1 MGKRGPRPKPTH
13 LSVVEG
19 RKGAK
24 GRAAREPKPK
34 PPTESAT
41 RPWGELTAEE
51 SKHYKRA
58 LRELLPMGHVG
69 EVDLSTLTLWAK
81 AHATALKAYADVR
94 SRGQMIAGVRRGKD
108 EDGQR
113 ERVLNRSVQI
123 ARDYSALA
131 RILAA
136 ELGMTPAGRVGMAA
150 THGAKIPGSLG
161 ALLGDEP
168 AEGG

>member
-24 GRAAREPKPK
+24 QKEEREPKPR
-34 PPTESAT
+34 PLRADAT
-41 RPWGELTAEE
+41 RPWGTLTRAELV
-51 SKHYKRA
+51 HYKRA

-69 EVDLSTLTLWAK
+69 EVDLAALTLWAK
-81 AHATALKAYADVR
+81 AHTRAIAAYADVEK
-94 SRGQMIAGVRRGKD
+94 RGAMVAGVRRGKD
-108 EDGQR
+108 ESGAR

-136 ELGMTPAGRVGMAA
+136 ELGMTPAGRVGLSGTGPAVP
-150 THGAKIPGSLG
+150 KSLG

-168 AEGG
+168 TGEP

>member
-24 GRAAREPKPK
+24 QKEEREPKPR
-34 PPTESAT
+34 PLRADAT
-41 RPWGELTAEE
+41 RPWGSLTRAELV
-51 SKHYKRA
+51 HYRRA

-69 EVDLSTLTLWAK
+69 EVDLAALTLWAK
-81 AHATALKAYADVR
+81 AHTRALAAYADVEK
-94 SRGQMIAGVRRGKD
+94 RGAIIAGARKAD
-108 EDGQR
+108 

-136 ELGMTPAGRVGMAA
+136 ELGMTPAGRVGLSGTGPAVP
-150 THGAKIPGSLG
+150 KSLG

-168 AEGG
+168 TGEP